1 MDRIISKLA
10 DSTAE
15 KAEMQD
21 WLRTTLDGDLF
32 DHDVL
37 AHASTF
43 IVNARSNKERL
54 AYLPIQQP
62 LMLENLIFRPMMSAT
77 DKARVIAKLAEFA
90 VSEAYRRD
98 AGELYFLCR
107 DQSTVEFA
115 ERHLFKPLPEGLTV
129 RRLNLLETF
138 G

>member
-1 MDRIISKLA
+1 MDRIITKLA
-10 DSTAE
+10 DSEPE
-15 KAEMQD
+15 KEQMVS
-21 WLRTTLDGDLF
+21 WLKFTLDGDLF
-32 DHDVL
+32 DMDVL
-37 AHASTF
+37 QRASTF

-62 LMLENLIFRPMMSAT
+62 LMLENLIFRPMMSPS